1 MAKTEKIS
9 KERKNLIR
17 EFINQ
22 NNITTAK
29 DIEEALK
36 NMFKDTLQEM
46 LEAEMTTQLGYNK
59 YEYTDEA
66 KQNYRNGYGTKNIH
80 SSAGDF
86 EIKVPRDRNGE
97 FDPVIV
103 EKGNNDISDIEQKII
118 RMYARG
124 NSNKEIYEQMK
135 ELYGVHISP
144 DMVTS
149 ITNKI
154 IPKIKE
160 WQNRPLESVYPIVF
174 IDATYFNVKIE
185 QSIVKRAVYIILGV
199 NLNGEK
205 EVLGFYISEVESAKQ
220 WANILNNLKNRGVKD
235 ILLLCADGLSGLKEA
250 IGAVFPMVEFQ
261 RCIVHMIRNT
271 VAYVSYK
278 DRKELCSDL
287 KKIYTAVDADA
298 GYENLL
304 ELQEKWEKRKVSLDN
319 WANNWDAIIP
329 FFKFGPELRKIMY
342 TTNAI
347 ESLNNSYKRI
357 NKGRRIFPSE
367 TSLEKSLYL
376 ATEIITE
383 RWTAKYQNWGV
394 ILRELRIHYGDR
406 IPSTITV

>member
-1 MAKTEKIS
+1 MARHERIS
-9 KERKNLIR
+9 EERKKLIK

-29 DIEEALK
+29 DIQEALK
-36 NMFKDTLQEM
+36 DMFKDTLQEM
-46 LEAEMTTQLGYNK
+46 LEAEMTAQLGYDK
-59 YEYTDEA
+59 YEYTEGE
-66 KQNYRNGYGTKNIH
+66 KENYRNGYSSKNIH

-86 EIKVPRDRNGE
+86 RINVPRDRKGE

-174 IDATYFNVKIE
+174 IDATYFNVKVE
-185 QSIVKRAVYIILGV
+185 QSVVKKAVYIILGV
-199 NLNGEK
+199 TLTGEK

-220 WANILNNLKNRGVKD
+220 WAQILNNLKNRGVKD
-235 ILLLCADGLSGLKEA
+235 ILVLCADGLSGLKEA
-250 IGAVFPMVEFQ
+250 IGAVYPMVEFQ

-271 VAYVSYK
+271 VAFVSYK
-278 DRKELCSDL
+278 DRKELCMDL
-287 KKIYTAVDADA
+287 KKIYTAADADIA
-298 GYENLL
+298 YENLL
-304 ELQEKWEKRKVSLDN
+304 ELQDKWEKRNISLDN
-319 WANNWDAIIP
+319 WSNNWDAIIP
-329 FFKFGPELRKIMY
+329 FFKFGPALRKIMY

-367 TSLEKSLYL
+367 ASLEKSLYL

-394 ILRELRIHYGDR
+394 ILRELKIQYGDR
-406 IPSTITV
+406 IPSNMAI

>member
-1 MAKTEKIS
+1 MAKHEKIS
-9 KERKNLIR
+9 EERKKLIK

-46 LEAEMTTQLGYNK
+46 LEAEMTTQLGYDK

-287 KKIYTAVDADA
+287 KKIYTAADADA

-319 WANNWDAIIP
+319 CANNWDEIIT

-367 TSLEKSLYL
+367 TKSLYL

-406 IPSTITV
+406 IPSTITI

>member
-1 MAKTEKIS
+1 MAKHQKIS
-9 KERKNLIR
+9 EERRKFLQ
-17 EFINQ
+17 EFIAQ
-22 NNITTAK
+22 NNINTAQ
-29 DIEEALK
+29 DIQEALK
-36 NMFKDTLQEM
+36 DMFKDTLQEM
-46 LEAEMTTQLGYNK
+46 LEAEMTTQLGYDK
-59 YEYTDEA
+59 YEYTNDE
-66 KQNYRNGYGTKNIH
+66 KTNYRNGYGSKTIH

-86 EIKVPRDRNGE
+86 KIDVPRDRNGE
-97 FDPVIV
+97 FEPMIV
-103 EKGNNDISDIEQKII
+103 EKGSNDISDIEQKII

-124 NSNKEIYEQMK
+124 TSNKEIYEQMK

-144 DMVTS
+144 DMITS
-149 ITNKI
+149 ITNKV

-160 WQNRPLESVYPIVF
+160 WQNRPLESVYPIIF
-174 IDATYFNVKIE
+174 IDATYFNVKVE

-199 NLNGEK
+199 NLSGEK

-220 WANILNNLKNRGVKD
+220 WAGILNNLKNRGVKD
-235 ILLLCADGLSGLKEA
+235 ILVLCADGLSGLKEA
-250 IGAVFPMVEFQ
+250 IAAIYPMVEFQ

-271 VAYVSYK
+271 VAFVSYK
-278 DRKELCSDL
+278 DRKELCKDL
-287 KKIYTAVDADA
+287 KSIYTAADADIA
-298 GYENLL
+298 YTNLL
-304 ELQEKWEKRKVSLDN
+304 ELQEKWSKRKVALDN
-319 WANNWDAIIP
+319 WSNNWDAIVP

-367 TSLEKSLYL
+367 QSLEKSLFL

-394 ILRELRIHYGDR
+394 ILQELRIHYGDR
-406 IPSTITV
+406 IPNTINV

>member
-1 MAKTEKIS
+1 MAKHERIS
-9 KERKNLIR
+9 EERKKFIQ

-29 DIEEALK
+29 DIEESLK

-46 LEAEMTTQLGYNK
+46 LDAELTTQIGHEK
-59 YEYTDEA
+59 YEYTDEC
-66 KQNYRNGYGTKNIH
+66 KQNYRNGYTQKNIH

-86 EIKVPRDRNGE
+86 KINVPRDRNGE
-97 FDPVIV
+97 FDPIIV
-103 EKGNNDISDIEQKII
+103 EKGNNDISNIEQKII

-124 NSNKEIYEQMK
+124 NSNNEIYEQMK
-135 ELYGVHISP
+135 ELYGVHISS
-144 DMVTS
+144 DMVTA

-160 WQNRPLESVYPIVF
+160 WQNRPLEKVYPIIF
-174 IDATYFNVKIE
+174 IDATYFNVKVE
-185 QSIVKRAVYIILGV
+185 QNIVKKAVYIILGV
-199 NLNGEK
+199 NLTGHK
-205 EVLGFYISEVESAKQ
+205 EVLGFYVSDTESAKQ
-220 WANILNNLKNRGVKD
+220 WANILNNLKNRGVQD

-250 IGAVFPMVEFQ
+250 IAAVFPMVEFQ

-271 VAYVSYK
+271 VAFVSYK
-278 DRKELCSDL
+278 ERKELCSDL
-287 KKIYTAVDADA
+287 KTIYTAPNADIA
-298 GYENLL
+298 YDNLL
-304 ELQEKWEKRKVSLDN
+304 CLSEKWAKKKISLDN
-319 WANNWDAIIP
+319 WINNWDSVIP

-342 TTNAI
+342 TTNSI

-383 RWTAKYQNWGV
+383 KWTQPYRNWGV
-394 ILRELRIHYGDR
+394 ILGDLRLHYGER
-406 IPSTITV
+406 IPSTINI